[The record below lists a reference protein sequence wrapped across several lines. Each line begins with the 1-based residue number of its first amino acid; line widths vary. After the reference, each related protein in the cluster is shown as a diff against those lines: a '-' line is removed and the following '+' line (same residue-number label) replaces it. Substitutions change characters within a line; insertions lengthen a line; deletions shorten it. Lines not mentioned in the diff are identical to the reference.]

1 MASLGGA
8 ERAPLA
14 GVRIIELAGIG
25 PGPHAGML
33 LADLGADLVR
43 IERPGGGE
51 LEQLPADRDPVLR
64 GRRVVTLELPAES
77 DSVLRLVDRA
87 DVLIEGFRPGTAE
100 RLGVGPDACRARNER
115 LVYARVTGWGQD
127 GPLAGA
133 AGHDL
138 NYLSVTGALHAMG
151 RAAEPPP
158 VPLNLIGDYGGG
170 SAFLVIGVLAALL
183 ERSTS
188 GRGQV
193 VDVAMIDGIAAL
205 LQPVLAWR
213 SAGRWTDER
222 EHNILDGAAP
232 FYRTYACSDGAF
244 VAVASIETRFYMA
257 LLDGPGTGSRDGAGP
272 GRPAAVAELRVDCSR
287 RSFARR
293 TRDEWAAAF
302 AGTDAC
308 VTPVLTFA
316 EAPAHRQIRAR
327 GTLAE
332 SADSGRID
340 AAPAPRFART
350 ATTAPPPAARS
361 DVESVLRTWT

>member
-77 DSVLRLVDRA
+77 DSALRLVDRA

-244 VAVASIETRFYMA
+244 VAVASIENRFYMA
-257 LLDGPGTGSRDGAGP
+257 LLDGLGLDPVTVPDRADRGSW
-272 GRPAAVAELRVDCSR
+272 PALSR
-287 RSFARR
+287 LFAATFARR

-340 AAPAPRFART
+340 AAPAPRFSRT
-350 ATTAPPPAARS
+350 ATTAPPPAVRS
-361 DVESVLRTWT
+361 DLESVLRTWT